1 MAKNAIPF
9 QILPMLTLFSF
20 ESSTGK
26 NSDIKMTFTED
37 MTIKNSMPFSMIN
50 FHSALKTRN

>member
-9 QILPMLTLFSF
+9 KILPMLTLFSF

-26 NSDIKMTFTED
+26 NSDIKMTVTED
-37 MTIKNSMPFSMIN
+37 MNNKNSMPFSMIN